1 MPSRNPTFYYRNK
14 HLFEKERASY
24 YQHKAKEVIPGA
36 CRLFRLLPAARPFL
50 LSAVCSAGRVLP
62 GVCARR
68 KGSKTVLRG
77 PQKLAIFSGWGLRA
91 ISWIGLDG
99 QPGSLPVPKA

>member
-14 HLFEKERASY
+14 HLFEEERASY
-24 YQHKAKEVIPGA
+24 YQHKAKEVIPGV

-68 KGSKTVLRG
+68 FLYCDSSAGHFSSICVL
-77 PQKLAIFSGWGLRA
+77 
-91 ISWIGLDG
+91 
-99 QPGSLPVPKA
+99 